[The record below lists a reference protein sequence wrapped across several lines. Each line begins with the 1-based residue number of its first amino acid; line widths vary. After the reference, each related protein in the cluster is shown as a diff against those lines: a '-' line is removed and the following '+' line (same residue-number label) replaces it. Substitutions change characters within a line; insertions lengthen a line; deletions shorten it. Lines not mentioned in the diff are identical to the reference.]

1 MTTTTT
7 ENAPTSWAEMSPD
20 ERRAAR
26 VDTWLA
32 AEGVTF
38 ESPEAEA
45 SYKDGVLRYRDVVE
59 LKKVPDRVPIVM
71 NATFMAADLYGVT
84 PHAMMYDVDV
94 MTSTF
99 KRFLADYR
107 PDYYFTPAI
116 IGSGPVL
123 ETLDVKQYAWPGHG
137 VAKESGY
144 QYVEGEYMAT
154 EDYQMLIDDPSD
166 FWLRAYLPRVCGAL
180 EPLSRIPAFTDLWE
194 IVLVT
199 GHMIPFGV
207 PDVQA
212 ALAALMEAGRQ
223 ALEWAEKIGPFD
235 VEVRGMGYV
244 SSAGGISKA
253 PFDILA
259 DTLRGTKSTMLDMRR
274 RPELVLEAI
283 KRLTPLAIKQGVAG
297 ANGQGNPIVFLPLH
311 KGADG
316 FMSDEQF
323 RTFYWPS
330 LKEVVI
336 GLADEGCIPLLFCE
350 GGYNTRLEYLA
361 ELPKGTTVCLFDR
374 TDMRKAKEILGGRV
388 CIGGNV
394 PASMILT
401 GTADDVRAYCKGL
414 IDDVAPG
421 GGYMMS
427 FGTAMDDGRPE
438 TVHAMIDFTKE
449 YGVYR

>member
-7 ENAPTSWAEMSPD
+7 ENAPKSWAEMSPD
-20 ERRAAR
+20 ERRTAR
-26 VDTWLA
+26 VETWLA

-38 ESPEAEA
+38 ASPEAEA
-45 SYKDGVLRYRDVVE
+45 SYRAGVLRYRDAVE
-59 LKKVPDRVPIVM
+59 LKKIPDRVPIVM
-71 NATFMAADLYGVT
+71 NATFMPADLYDVT
-84 PHAMMYDVDV
+84 PHALLYDPDV
-94 MTSTF
+94 LTSTF
-99 KRFLADYR
+99 KRFLTDYQ
-107 PDYYFTPAI
+107 PDYYFSPAI
-116 IGSGPVL
+116 IGSGQVL
-123 ETLDVKQYAWPGHG
+123 ETLDYKQYAWPGHG

-144 QYVEGEYMAT
+144 QYVEDEYMAT
-154 EDYQMLIDDPSD
+154 EDYQMLIDDPTD
-166 FWLRAYLPRVCGAL
+166 FWLRAFLPRMCGAL
-180 EPLSRIPAFTDLWE
+180 EPLSRTPALTDVWE

-199 GHMIPFGV
+199 GHMIPYGM

-223 ALEWAEKIGPFD
+223 ALAWAEHIGGFEM
-235 VEVRGMGYV
+235 EVRGMGYV
-244 SSAGGISKA
+244 SGAGGISKA

-274 RPELVLEAI
+274 RPELVLKAI
-283 KRLTPLAIKQGVAG
+283 ERLTPLAIKQGLAG

-330 LKEVVI
+330 LKETVI

-374 TDMRKAKEILGGRV
+374 TDMRKAKEVLGGRV

-394 PASMILT
+394 PAGMILT

-427 FGTAMDDGRPE
+427 FGTAMDDGKAD

>member
-7 ENAPTSWAEMSPD
+7 ENAPKSWAEMSPD
-20 ERRAAR
+20 ERRTAR
-26 VDTWLA
+26 IETWLA

-45 SYKDGVLRYRDVVE
+45 TYRAGVTRFCDAAE
-59 LKKVPDRVPIVM
+59 LKKIPDRVPIMM
-71 NATFMAADLYGVT
+71 NATFMPADLYDVT
-84 PHAMMYDVDV
+84 PHALMYDPDLL
-94 MTSTF
+94 TSTF

-107 PDYYFTPAI
+107 PDYYFSPAI
-116 IGSGPVL
+116 IGSGQVL
-123 ETLDVKQYAWPGHG
+123 ETLDYKQYAWPGHG

-144 QYVEGEYMAT
+144 QYNEAEYMAT

-166 FWLRAYLPRVCGAL
+166 FWLRAYLPRMCGAL
-180 EPLSRIPAFTDLWE
+180 EPLSRIPALTDLWE
-194 IVLVT
+194 IVFVT

-212 ALAALMEAGRQ
+212 ALTALMEAGRQ
-223 ALEWAEKIGPFD
+223 ALEWAEHIGHFEL
-235 VEVRGMGYV
+235 EVRGMGYV

-253 PFDILA
+253 PFDVLA

-283 KRLTPLAIKQGVAG
+283 ERLTPLAIKQGVAG

-330 LKEVVI
+330 LKKVVI

-350 GGYNTRLEYLA
+350 GGYNSRLEYLA
-361 ELPKGTTVCLFDR
+361 ELPKGTTVCMFDR
-374 TDMRKAKEILGGRV
+374 TDMRRAKELLAGRV
-388 CIGGNV
+388 CIAGNV
-394 PASMILT
+394 PAGMILT

-421 GGYMMS
+421 GGYIMS
-427 FGTAMDDGRPE
+427 FGTAMDDGKPD